1 MQYFITLLRAISIY
15 TLVVRTTQMK
25 SMSLKESLKVAKE
38 NNTQI
43 RYVIPL
49 DKDDELELKV
59 VCEELNQSKF

>member
-1 MQYFITLLRAISIY
+1 MCHDDFVLINNL
-15 TLVVRTTQMK
+15 
-25 SMSLKESLKVAKE
+25 AKE

-59 VCEELNQSKF
+59 ICEELNQSKF